1 MSKVATGH
9 QEPRRNFLLSRRN
22 VLTGIAGAVAC
33 PAISLPKAMAQAKP
47 VVNVTLSTPGS
58 AGSIW
63 RAAIAGLDP
72 SLSLSFDINWVAG
85 DPGQMQVQLA
95 AGSLD
100 VGVFG
105 AIGLATLA
113 RRGSDITLFGPALN
127 NHGRIIVKADSPF
140 RQPVDLV
147 GRKIATQPKTT
158 ETYQQA
164 RVALSLLGIDI
175 DRDFETFFGPPTA
188 NLALFDRGDVDAV
201 IVIEPTATRAV
212 GSGARELAKIGDIWR
227 HASGVDAAPFLV
239 GLAAKRTWLDSNRAL
254 ATSVARL
261 FAAANGALRDDPKLF
276 IEHAAEMG
284 LRPKETAAIDLLPAR
299 LADIYPT
306 EWDRGVWSAID
317 RQIEV
322 AVKLRLLDAA
332 PDRPLYDGLALGKA

>member
-1 MSKVATGH
+1 MSDAKTRY
-9 QEPRRNFLLSRRN
+9 QLSRRV
-22 VLTGIAGAVAC
+22 VLAGIAGSVAC
-33 PAISLPKAMAQAKP
+33 PAVISSAARAQAKP

-63 RAAIAGLDP
+63 RAAIASLDR
-72 SLSLSFDINWVAG
+72 SLSSSFEINWVAG

-113 RRGSDITLFGPALN
+113 RKGSDITLFGPALN

-140 RQPVDLV
+140 HEPKDLV
-147 GRKIATQPKTT
+147 GKKIATQPKTT

-201 IVIEPTATRAV
+201 IIIEPTATRAV
-212 GSGARELAKIGDIWR
+212 GAGARELAKIGDIWR

-239 GLAAKRTWLDSNRAL
+239 GLAAKHNWLDSNRAL
-254 ATSVARL
+254 ASSVARL
-261 FAAANGALRDDPKLF
+261 FAAANGALRDEPRLF
-276 IEHAAEMG
+276 VDHAAEMG
-284 LRPKETAAIDLLPAR
+284 LRPKETAAIDLLPSR
-299 LADIYPT
+299 LADVYPT
-306 EWDRGVWSAID
+306 EWDRNVWNAID
-317 RQIEV
+317 RQVEV

-332 PDRPLYDGLALGKA
+332 PDRPLYDGLALGRA

>member
-1 MSKVATGH
+1 MTMGLTRNPASDFST
-9 QEPRRNFLLSRRN
+9 RRA
-22 VLTGIAGAVAC
+22 VLASAAGFAVSPLVFS
-33 PAISLPKAMAQAKP
+33 PAVSAAKP
-47 VVNVTLSTPGS
+47 VVNITLPTPGS

-63 RAAIAGLDP
+63 RAAMSTLDP
-72 SLSLSFDINWVAG
+72 SLSSDFDINWVAG

-113 RRGSDITLFGPALN
+113 RKGSDITLFGPALN
-127 NHGRIIVKADSPF
+127 NHGRIIVRADNPF
-140 RQPVDLV
+140 RKPADLV
-147 GRKIATQPKTT
+147 GKKIATQPKTT

-164 RVALSLLGIDI
+164 RVALSLLGIDM
-175 DRDFETFFGPPTA
+175 DRDLEIIFGPPTA

-201 IVIEPTATRAV
+201 IVVEPTATRAV
-212 GSGARELAKIGDIWR
+212 GAGARELARIGDIWSQ
-227 HASGVDAAPFLV
+227 ASGVGAAPFLV
-239 GLAAKRTWLDSNRAL
+239 GLAARRTWLTSNREI

-276 IEHAAEMG
+276 VEHAAEMG
-284 LRPKETAAIDLLPAR
+284 LRPKETAAINLLPAR
-299 LADIYPT
+299 LADVYPT
-306 EWDRGVWSAID
+306 EWDQGVWSAID

-332 PDRPLYDGLALGKA
+332 PERPLYDGLALGKA

>member
-1 MSKVATGH
+1 MSDTT
-9 QEPRRNFLLSRRN
+9 RRHLMSRRAM
-22 VLTGIAGAVAC
+22 LAGLAGAIAC
-33 PAISLPKAMAQAKP
+33 PAVISSEAMAQTKP
-47 VVNVTLSTPGS
+47 IVNVTLSTPGS

-63 RAAIAGLDP
+63 RAAIASLDP
-72 SLSLSFDINWVAG
+72 SRSAAFDINWVAG

-113 RRGSDITLFGPALN
+113 RKGSDITLFGPALN

-140 RQPVDLV
+140 QKPKDLV
-147 GRKIATQPKTT
+147 GKRIATQPKTT

-201 IVIEPTATRAV
+201 IIIEPTATRAI

-239 GLAAKRTWLDSNRAL
+239 GLAAKRNWLDSNRTL
-254 ATSVARL
+254 ATSVAQL
-261 FAAANGALRDDPKLF
+261 FAAANGALRDDPRLF
-276 IEHAAEMG
+276 VEHAAEMG
-284 LRPKETAAIDLLPAR
+284 IRPKETAAIDLLPGR
-299 LADIYPT
+299 LADVYPT
-306 EWDRGVWSAID
+306 EWDRNVWNGID

-322 AVKLRLLDAA
+322 AVKLGLLDAA
-332 PDRPLYDGLALGKA
+332 PGRPLYDGRPLEKV

>member
-1 MSKVATGH
+1 MGLTRNLAADFPTRRAVLAAAAGFAVSPLVFSPAVSA
-9 QEPRRNFLLSRRN
+9 PRPL
-22 VLTGIAGAVAC
+22 
-33 PAISLPKAMAQAKP
+33 
-47 VVNVTLSTPGS
+47 VNITLSTPGS

-63 RAAIAGLDP
+63 RAAMSTLDP
-72 SLSLSFDINWVAG
+72 SLSSDFDINWVAG

-105 AIGLATLA
+105 AIGLALLA
-113 RRGSDITLFGPALN
+113 RKGSDITLFGPALN

-140 RQPVDLV
+140 RKPADLV
-147 GRKIATQPKTT
+147 GKKIATQPKTT

-164 RVALSLLGIDI
+164 RVALSLLGIDM
-175 DRDFETFFGPPTA
+175 DRDFEIIFGPPTA

-201 IVIEPTATRAV
+201 IVVEPTATRAI
-212 GSGARELAKIGDIWR
+212 GSGARELARIGDIWSQ
-227 HASGVDAAPFLV
+227 ASGVGAAPFLV
-239 GLAAKRTWLDSNRAL
+239 GLAAKRTWLTSNREI

-276 IEHAAEMG
+276 VEHAAEMG
-284 LRPKETAAIDLLPAR
+284 LRPRETAAINLLPGR
-299 LADIYPT
+299 LADVYPT
-306 EWDRGVWSAID
+306 EWDQGVWSAID

-332 PDRPLYDGLALGKA
+332 PGRPLYDGVRLGKA

>member
-1 MSKVATGH
+1 MGLTRNPVSGFPT
-9 QEPRRNFLLSRRN
+9 RRA
-22 VLTGIAGAVAC
+22 VLAGAAGFAVGPLVCSPAVA
-33 PAISLPKAMAQAKP
+33 AAKP
-47 VVNVTLSTPGS
+47 AVNITLSTPGS

-63 RAAIAGLDP
+63 RAAMSTLDP
-72 SLSLSFDINWVAG
+72 SLSSDFDINWVAG

-113 RRGSDITLFGPALN
+113 RKGSDITLFGPALN

-140 RQPVDLV
+140 RKPADLV

-164 RVALSLLGIDI
+164 RVALSLLGIDM
-175 DRDFETFFGPPTA
+175 DRDFETIFGPPTA

-212 GSGARELAKIGDIWR
+212 GSGARELARIGDIWSQ
-227 HASGVDAAPFLV
+227 ASGVGAAPFLV
-239 GLAAKRTWLDSNRAL
+239 GLAAKRTWLASNREL

-261 FAAANGALRDDPKLF
+261 FAAANGALRHDPKLF

-284 LRPKETAAIDLLPAR
+284 LRPKETAAIDLLPTR
-299 LADIYPT
+299 LADVYPS
-306 EWDRGVWSAID
+306 EWDQGVWSAID

-322 AVKLRLLDAA
+322 AVKLRLLDAE
-332 PDRPLYDGLALGKA
+332 PGRPLYDGLPLGKA

>member
-1 MSKVATGH
+1 MAEAETG
-9 QEPRRNFLLSRRN
+9 RNVSRRK
-22 VLTGIAGAVAC
+22 VLLGLAGAVAC
-33 PAISLPKAMAQAKP
+33 PVVVPSGALAQPKP
-47 VVNVTLSTPGS
+47 LVNVTLSTPGS

-63 RAAIAGLDP
+63 RGAISSLNP
-72 SLSLSFDINWVAG
+72 SWRSNFDINWVAG

-140 RQPVDLV
+140 HKPSDLV
-147 GRKIATQPKTT
+147 GKKIATQPKTT

-212 GSGARELAKIGDIWR
+212 GAGARELAKIGDIWR
-227 HASGVDAAPFLV
+227 EASGVDAAPFLV
-239 GLAAKRTWLDSNRAL
+239 GLAAKRSWLDANRTL

-284 LRPKETAAIDLLPAR
+284 LRPKETAAIDLLPIR
-299 LADIYPT
+299 LADVYPT
-306 EWDRGVWSAID
+306 EWDHRVWSAID

-322 AVKLRLLDAA
+322 ALKLRLLDAA

>member
-1 MSKVATGH
+1 MTMGLTRNPAADFPT
-9 QEPRRNFLLSRRN
+9 RRALL
-22 VLTGIAGAVAC
+22 AGAAGFAVSPLVFS
-33 PAISLPKAMAQAKP
+33 PAVSAAKP
-47 VVNVTLSTPGS
+47 LVNITLSTPGS

-63 RAAIAGLDP
+63 RAAMSTLDP
-72 SLSLSFDINWVAG
+72 SLSSEFDINWVAG

-105 AIGLATLA
+105 AIGLALLA
-113 RRGSDITLFGPALN
+113 RKGSDITLFGPALN

-140 RQPVDLV
+140 RKPADLV
-147 GRKIATQPKTT
+147 GKKIATQPKTT

-164 RVALSLLGIDI
+164 RVALSLLGIDM
-175 DRDFETFFGPPTA
+175 DRDFEIIFGPPTA

-201 IVIEPTATRAV
+201 IVVEPTATRAI
-212 GSGARELAKIGDIWR
+212 GSGARELARIGDIWSQ
-227 HASGVDAAPFLV
+227 ASGVGAAPFLV
-239 GLAAKRTWLDSNRAL
+239 GLAAKRTWLTSNRQI

-276 IEHAAEMG
+276 GEHAAEMG
-284 LRPKETAAIDLLPAR
+284 LRPRETAAINLLPGR
-299 LADIYPT
+299 LADVYPT
-306 EWDRGVWSAID
+306 EWDQGVWTAID

-332 PDRPLYDGLALGKA
+332 PGRPLYDGVPLGKA

>member
-1 MSKVATGH
+1 MGFTRVPASGVPT
-9 QEPRRNFLLSRRN
+9 RRT
-22 VLTGIAGAVAC
+22 VLASAAGFAVSSLVSCPSIAA
-33 PAISLPKAMAQAKP
+33 AKP
-47 VVNVTLSTPGS
+47 TVNVALSTPGS

-63 RAAIAGLDP
+63 RAAISTLDP
-72 SLSLSFDINWVAG
+72 SLSSDFDINWVAG

-100 VGVFG
+100 VGLFG

-113 RRGSDITLFGPALN
+113 RKGSDITLFGPALN

-140 RQPVDLV
+140 HKPADLV
-147 GRKIATQPKTT
+147 GKKIATQPKTT

-164 RVALSLLGIDI
+164 RVALSLLGIDL
-175 DRDFETFFGPPTA
+175 DRDFETFFGPPTVS
-188 NLALFDRGDVDAV
+188 LALFDRGDVDAV
-201 IVIEPTATRAV
+201 IIIEPTATRAV
-212 GSGARELAKIGDIWR
+212 GSGARELARIGDIWR
-227 HASGVDAAPFLV
+227 QASGVGAAPFLV
-239 GLAAKRTWLDSNRAL
+239 GLAAKRTWLTSNRAL

-276 IEHAAEMG
+276 VEHAGEMG
-284 LRPKETAAIDLLPAR
+284 LRPQETAAINLLPDR
-299 LADIYPT
+299 LADVYPT
-306 EWDRGVWSAID
+306 EWDQGVWSAID

-332 PDRPLYDGLALGKA
+332 PERPLYDGLMLGKA